1 MDPSVVLA
9 LAMPAME
16 RVDSAAIAT
25 HSESFFIASTLVIQP
40 GLSHRPFS
48 VRADLE
54 LDHPPVANPESRA
67 SGDLAH
73 REPAGL
79 RVAPEEVEDD
89 DLIARI
95 EVFGRL
101 RCEVVEGM
109 EPLSPGATHLF
120 APVHLSPVGWPEDD
134 LRIGPVGVAVVA
146 AAPALADPANQLH
159 VLLGHAGG
167 SIAPGAVTPC
177 YSGLPGYW
185 ICCTDQP
192 FPSGSLKK
200 TKRPQGKSC
209 TSLTSTPRAASSSW
223 AVFASSTTS

>member
-1 MDPSVVLA
+1 
-9 LAMPAME
+9 MPALE
-16 RVDSAAIAT
+16 TVDSAAIAMN
-25 HSESFFIASTLVIQP
+25 SESFFIASTLVLQP
-40 GLSHRPFS
+40 GLSHRPFP
-48 VRADLE
+48 VRTDLE
-54 LDHPPVANPESRA
+54 LDHPPVANPETRA
-67 SGDLAH
+67 ARDLAH
-73 REPAGL
+73 RQPAGL
-79 RVAPEEVEDD
+79 RVAAEEIEND
-89 DLIARI
+89 DLIASI

-109 EPLSPGATHLF
+109 EPLSPGATHLL
-120 APVHLSPVGWPEDD
+120 AALDLDPVGRPEDD
-134 LRIGPVGVAVVA
+134 LRIGPVGAAVVT
-146 AAPALADPANQLH
+146 AAPALADPANQLD

-167 SIAPGAVTPC
+167 SIAPGAVTPS

-209 TSLTSTPRAASSSW
+209 TSLTSTPLAASSSW